1 MTKRLQVT
9 SLAAI
14 KEQAN
19 GEIIELSGWTEEP
32 FVAKVKKVSFLGLV
46 SEGLIPNTL
55 LNAAAVIFN
64 GKTNNKKDPDI
75 KETSKVIDIV
85 AEQVLVEPSCAQLK
99 EIDVQLTDQQKL
111 ELFNY
116 SQQGVKGLYRFRAE
130 QANLTNNQSVG
141 DVQGTSES
149 DSGDK

>member
-1 MTKRLQVT
+1 MMTKRLQVT

-64 GKTNNKKDPDI
+64 GKTNNKKDSREYVTI
-75 KETSKVIDIV
+75 NITKEEDEIIVNFEEGVSKV
-85 AEQVLVEPSCAQLK
+85 
-99 EIDVQLTDQQKL
+99 
-111 ELFNY
+111 ELNPK
-116 SQQGVKGLYRFRAE
+116 S
-130 QANLTNNQSVG
+130 
-141 DVQGTSES
+141 
-149 DSGDK
+149 